1 VAVDQGRGNGL
12 SSHQRCH
19 LDKVYGYFRKDWKTE
34 LISDA
39 SPVGLGG
46 VLCQFN
52 PKDPTQRHI
61 VCIFSRLLT
70 EVERR
75 YSQAEK
81 EALGF
86 V

>member
-1 VAVDQGRGNGL
+1 MR
-12 SSHQRCH
+12 
-19 LDKVYGYFRKDWKTE
+19 YFSKDWHLE

-46 VLCQFN
+46 VLCQFS

-81 EALGF
+81 KALG
-86 V
+86 VVWLCERAQIYLIGHRESNGGH